1 MNERFEKKHRLTGGK
16 WLVLALA
23 GALVFAGC
31 ARKQQSV
38 AEKYQAAKALFEST
52 SKQFHIPS
60 AEAKG
65 SEKLRLQQQ
74 ALAGY
79 REIVRKY
86 PEQDHW
92 AAQSLRSIGNIYAA
106 QTNVAAAVEQYSEVG
121 RRYPSEGWEVLMA
134 WKSAADL
141 LWDANQRDQADQ
153 FYAKVVER
161 FDNPDAAQVIKMAV
175 RGCKTRLQ
183 RPSEPSAG

>member
-1 MNERFEKKHRLTGGK
+1 VNKRFEKKHPLSAEKWPVLT
-16 WLVLALA
+16 LAA
-23 GALVFAGC
+23 ALLFAGC

-38 AEKYQAAKALFEST
+38 AEKYEAAKALFEST

-79 REIVRKY
+79 REIIRKY
-86 PEQDHW
+86 PDQDHW

-106 QTNVAAAVEQYSEVG
+106 QTNLTAAVEQYSEVG
-121 RRYPSEGWEVLMA
+121 RRYPNERWEVLMA

-141 LWDANQRDQADQ
+141 LWDANQHDRAQQ
-153 FYAKVVER
+153 FYAKIVQR
-161 FDNPDAAQVIKMAV
+161 FDTPDAAQVIKMAV
-175 RGCKTRLQ
+175 RGCKLRL
-183 RPSEPSAG
+183 SHTG

>member
-1 MNERFEKKHRLTGGK
+1 MENSRRLHAGK

-23 GALVFAGC
+23 AVLTFAGC
-31 ARKQQSV
+31 VRKQQSSV
-38 AEKYQAAKALFEST
+38 EKYETAKALFEST

-65 SEKLRLQQQ
+65 PEKLHLQRQ

-79 REIVRKY
+79 RQVLKKY
-86 PEQDHW
+86 PDESHW

-106 QTNVAAAVEQYSEVG
+106 QTNLTSAVEQYSEVA
-121 RRYPSEGWEVLMA
+121 RRYPNERWEVLMA

-141 LWDANQRDQADQ
+141 LWDANQHNRAQQ
-153 FYAKVVER
+153 FYAKIVQR
-161 FDNPDAAQVIKMAV
+161 FDTPDAAQVIKMAV
-175 RGCKTRLQ
+175 RGCKLRL
-183 RPSEPSAG
+183 GHTG